1 LQNHFTVLKDEFKS
15 DRAETIVAL
24 SFYANDDSRWLNEA
38 IQSIISQQYTDF
50 AFIIVIDGDVPQN
63 LTDIA
68 WEASAQDSR
77 IILAKHKKNMGL
89 ASSMNSA
96 IEYGL
101 RFSPTFFARMDA
113 DDISEPNRLS
123 RQIHYLKRHTT
134 ISVLGSALTEVNE
147 RGEKV
152 GARVMPASHKQ
163 ITKILPRRC
172 SLNHP
177 TVVIRYSVFQ
187 DGHRYDSSLRNTQD
201 YFLWI
206 ELASHGYIF
215 RNLKDR
221 LLKFRRVNNFY
232 KRRGLTKSLNEFKA
246 RLSAVVKL
254 KQYSFYNVFYAF
266 AVLALRMMPGKVV
279 KLAYKLDRHYLEKF
293 GKQ

>member
-1 LQNHFTVLKDEFKS
+1 MPQH
-15 DRAETIVAL
+15 L
-24 SFYANDDSRWLNEA
+24 S
-38 IQSIISQQYTDF
+38 
-50 AFIIVIDGDVPQN
+50 
-63 LTDIA
+63 DIA
-68 WEASAQDSR
+68 WDASEQDSR
-77 IILAKHKKNMGL
+77 IILTKNETNMGL
-89 ASSMNSA
+89 ASSMNAA
-96 IEYGL
+96 IEYGF
-101 RFSPTFFARMDA
+101 RFYPTYFARMDA

-123 RQIHYLKRHTT
+123 RQINYLKRHTT
-134 ISVLGSALTEVNE
+134 ISILGSALTEVNE
-147 RGEKV
+147 RGVKV
-152 GARVMPASHKQ
+152 GARVMPASHKK

-232 KRRGLTKSLNEFKA
+232 KRRGLIKSLNEFKA

-279 KLAYKLDRHYLEKF
+279 KLAYKLDRRYLEKF

>member
-1 LQNHFTVLKDEFKS
+1 MQNHFTVLKDEFNS

-63 LTDIA
+63 LIDIA
-68 WEASAQDSR
+68 REASAQDSR
-77 IILAKHKKNMGL
+77 VILAKNKKNMGL

-232 KRRGLTKSLNEFKA
+232 KRRGLTKSINEFKA

-254 KQYSFYNVFYAF
+254 KQFSFYNVFYAF

-279 KLAYKLDRHYLEKF
+279 KLAYKLDRRYLEKF

>member
-1 LQNHFTVLKDEFKS
+1 MQNHFTVLKDEFNS

-24 SFYANDDSRWLNEA
+24 SFYANDDSRWLSEA

-50 AFIIVIDGDVPQN
+50 AFIIVIDGDVPQHLSN
-63 LTDIA
+63 IA
-68 WEASAQDSR
+68 WDASEQDSR
-77 IILAKHKKNMGL
+77 IILTKNETNMGL

-147 RGEKV
+147 RGVKV

-177 TVVIRYSVFQ
+177 TVVIRYNVFQ

-279 KLAYKLDRHYLEKF
+279 KLAYKLDRRYLEKF

>member
-1 LQNHFTVLKDEFKS
+1 MQNHFTVLKDEFNS

-63 LTDIA
+63 LTDIT

-77 IILAKHKKNMGL
+77 IILAKNKKNMGL

-147 RGEKV
+147 RGVKV

-232 KRRGLTKSLNEFKA
+232 KRRGLTKSINEFKA

-254 KQYSFYNVFYAF
+254 KQFSFYNVFYAF
-266 AVLALRMMPGKVV
+266 AVLALRVMPGKVV
-279 KLAYKLDRHYLEKF
+279 KLAYKLDRRYLEKF